1 MALKKEPQSLEAEI
15 NALGCAFISDKAL
28 EKISEELISEM
39 FYNKANAKIFSVI
52 KELHTK
58 SIPVDSTTVI
68 NELEKNKELN
78 EVGGVEY
85 ITELID
91 SAGSIYHLNEYIKI
105 IFEKYILRNL
115 IDKSSDIVTS
125 CYNEKDS
132 VEEIV
137 ENAERSILSVHNDKL
152 GKEIKNIQDILPL
165 VQEQIEELAKKKTG
179 ITGVPTG
186 FHDLDKKTRGF
197 LKNQLII
204 LAGRPGAG
212 KSTFALNIGTN
223 AATIAKKTVAFF
235 SLEMAAEEIV
245 KKMYCSVGRIDG
257 NTLATGRLNST
268 DWKKFNEAQSELAD
282 TNFFIDDTAGISVGE
297 IRRKCRRLKNSD
309 RGLDIII
316 IDYLQLLNST
326 TKYAGN
332 RVAEVSEISRD
343 LKKLAMELE
352 VPVIALA
359 QLSRNSEQRKGD
371 DRKPRL
377 SDLRESGS
385 IEQDADI
392 VLFLY
397 SEDYYENITT
407 TTSKIELLIAK
418 HRNGETGSIDFLFE
432 KNISLFNNFNY
443 SKDGEKNE

>member
-1 MALKKEPQSLEAEI
+1 MALKKDPQNLEAEI
-15 NALGCAFISDKAL
+15 NALGCAFVNETSL
-28 EKISEELISEM
+28 EKVCEELISEM
-39 FYNKANAKIFSVI
+39 FYSKANAKIFSVI

-58 SIPVDSTTVI
+58 NTPVDSTTVI
-68 NELEKNKELN
+68 NELEKTKELS
-78 EVGGVEY
+78 EVGGIEY
-85 ITELID
+85 ITEIID
-91 SAGSIYHLNEYIKI
+91 KAGSVYHLNEYIKI

-115 IDKSSDIVTS
+115 IEKSNGILGE
-125 CYNEKDS
+125 CYDEKDS

-137 ENAERSILSVHNDKL
+137 ENAERNILSVHSDKL
-152 GKEIKNIQDILPL
+152 GKEIKNLQDILPV

-179 ITGVPTG
+179 IIGVPTG

-197 LKNQLII
+197 IKNQLII
-204 LAGRPGAG
+204 LAGRPGSG
-212 KSTFALNIGTN
+212 KSTLALNIAIN
-223 AATIAKKTVAFF
+223 AATLAKKTVAFF

-245 KKMYCSVGRIDG
+245 KNMYRAVGRIDG
-257 NTLATGRLNST
+257 NTLSTGKLNNT

-282 TNFFIDDTAGISVGE
+282 INFFIDDTAGISVGE
-297 IRRKCRRLKNSD
+297 IRRKCRRIKNSD
-309 RGLDIII
+309 KGLDLIVV
-316 IDYLQLLNST
+316 DYLQLLSST

-332 RVAEVSEISRD
+332 RVAEVSEVSRD

-352 VPVIALA
+352 IPVIALA
-359 QLSRNSEQRKGD
+359 QLSRSTEQRKGD

-397 SEDYYENITT
+397 SDDYYENITN

-418 HRNGETGSIDFLFE
+418 HRNGETGTLDFVFE
-432 KNISLFNNFNY
+432 KNIGKFNNFAH
-443 SKDGEKNE
+443 SGDEKNE

>member
-1 MALKKEPQSLEAEI
+1 MPTRNDPKSLEAEI
-15 NALGCAFISDKAL
+15 NALGCAFINSNSL
-28 EKISEELISEM
+28 EKLCEELTSEM
-39 FYNKANAKIFSVI
+39 FYNEANSKIFAVI

-58 SIPVDSTTVI
+58 NIPVDSTTVI
-68 NELEKNKELN
+68 NELEKKKELAS
-78 EVGGVEY
+78 VGGVEY
-85 ITELID
+85 ITEIID
-91 SAGSIYHLNEYIKI
+91 SAGSIYHVNEYIKI

-115 IDKSSDIVTS
+115 ISKSTDIIQEA
-125 CYNEKDS
+125 YDEKEP
-132 VEEIV
+132 VEDII

-152 GKEIKNIQDILPL
+152 GKEIKNIKDVLPE
-165 VQEQIEELAKKKTG
+165 VQAQIEELAKKKTG

-197 LKNQLII
+197 TKNQVII
-204 LAGRPGAG
+204 VAGRPGAG
-212 KSTFALNIGTN
+212 KSTFALNIGIN
-223 AATIAKKTVAFF
+223 AAVLAKKTVAFF

-245 KKMYCSVGRIDG
+245 KKMYSAVGRIDG
-257 NTLATGRLNST
+257 NTLATGKLNNT

-282 TNFFIDDTAGISVGE
+282 TNFFIDDTAGITVSE
-297 IRRKCRRLKNSD
+297 IKRKCRRLKTSD
-309 RGLDIII
+309 VGLDLII
-316 IDYLQLLNST
+316 IDYLQLINST
-326 TKYAGN
+326 AKYSGN

-359 QLSRNSEQRKGD
+359 QLSRGTEQRKGD

-397 SEDYYENITT
+397 SEDYYENITN

-418 HRNGETGSIDFLFE
+418 HRNGETGSIDFVFE
-432 KNISLFNNFNY
+432 KNISKFNNFAY
-443 SKDGEKNE
+443 AGDAKNE

>member
-1 MALKKEPQSLEAEI
+1 MALKKEPQNLEAEI
-15 NALGCAFISDKAL
+15 NALGCAFVNDSSL
-28 EKISEELISEM
+28 EKVCEELISEM
-39 FYNKANAKIFSVI
+39 FYSKANAKIFSVV

-58 SIPVDSTTVI
+58 NIPVDSTTVI
-68 NELEKNKELN
+68 NELEKSKELS
-78 EVGGVEY
+78 EVGGIEY
-85 ITELID
+85 ITEIID
-91 SAGSIYHLNEYIKI
+91 KAGSVYHLNEYIKI

-115 IDKSSDIVTS
+115 IDKSNEILGE
-125 CYNEKDS
+125 CYDEKDS

-137 ENAERSILSVHNDKL
+137 ENAERNILSVHSDKL
-152 GKEIKNIQDILPL
+152 GKEIKNLQDILPV

-179 ITGVPTG
+179 IIGVPTG

-197 LKNQLII
+197 IKNQLII
-204 LAGRPGAG
+204 LAGRPGSG
-212 KSTFALNIGTN
+212 KSTLALNIAIN
-223 AATIAKKTVAFF
+223 AATLAKKTVAFF

-245 KKMYCSVGRIDG
+245 KNMYRAVGRIDG
-257 NTLATGRLNST
+257 NILSTGKLNNT

-282 TNFFIDDTAGISVGE
+282 INFFIDDTAGISVGE
-297 IRRKCRRLKNSD
+297 IRRKCRRIKNSD
-309 RGLDIII
+309 KGLDLIVV
-316 IDYLQLLNST
+316 DYLQLLSST

-332 RVAEVSEISRD
+332 RVAEVSEVSRD

-352 VPVIALA
+352 IPVIALA
-359 QLSRNSEQRKGD
+359 QLSRSTEQRKGD

-397 SEDYYENITT
+397 SDDYYENITN

-418 HRNGETGSIDFLFE
+418 HRNGETGTLDFVFE
-432 KNISLFNNFNY
+432 KNIGKFNNFAH
-443 SKDGEKNE
+443 SGDDKNE